1 MIFQS
6 NQRTRCFGINS
17 KLISATWH
25 PLFRCVF
32 IAPFGGWTSCQNGYF
47 FYGSSLKTALPRQPT
62 SFVVA
67 LVTRTY
73 VQYAYWRKRV
83 LLICFGFA
91 ILQWR
96 RGVPNPTFTRA
107 VPPNTPFATWLMSQL
122 LHLIATE
129 GWAGPL
135 LPSFV
140 SKLWAIWLTRKTQ
153 VFRQE
158 RATIKKLQH
167 HIQLDQ
173 HQHSSFSVKPSTL
186 LAGKC
191 CVSPPPGF
199 HYAHFGRLRQTPPM
213 ATFQLFGTWDKRY
226 MKVGVAWIVDVH
238 DDTPTLGTGQ
248 QIFASSKLHTILQS
262 CILALF
268 WAQSRLLSHILVHSD
283 STSLIRLLHTNSS
296 SDFNTPTPS
305 LRWGRSW
312 ITLTVVAF
320 IKFIRVSFR
329 KQHISLGLTSQG
341 VRSFF
346 QTYLQISSIFVP
358 FPYLFLWLLG
368 FSFVMCYYA
377 LYAFLL
383 PKKIFHDIKKILSGH
398 GVKEIDLLTKQRN
411 ITLCLKCFSKLPR
424 ILNDQCIASYQKSLL
439 LSKANIRNSVRWINI
454 THIKSMTYWPRRNH
468 QYYVS
473 YLNSNPN

>member
-1 MIFQS
+1 M
-6 NQRTRCFGINS
+6 
-17 KLISATWH
+17 
-25 PLFRCVF
+25 
-32 IAPFGGWTSCQNGYF
+32 
-47 FYGSSLKTALPRQPT
+47 PRQPT

-268 WAQSRLLSHILVHSD
+268 WAQSRLLSHIVVHSD
-283 STSLIRLLHTNSS
+283 STSLIRLSHTNSS
-296 SDFNTPTPS
+296 SDFNTRNTLATLRTLLDNFDGCSIHQVHKSQLQEAAHLARTYNSGSPFSRLTCRYPRS
-305 LRWGRSW
+305 LS
-312 ITLTVVAF
+312 
-320 IKFIRVSFR
+320 
-329 KQHISLGLTSQG
+329 
-341 VRSFF
+341 
-346 QTYLQISSIFVP
+346 P
-358 FPYLFLWLLG
+358 FPICSFGFL
-368 FSFVMCYYA
+368 V
-377 LYAFLL
+377 FLSL
-383 PKKIFHDIKKILSGH
+383 CVIMHCTLSCCQKKYFMI
-398 GVKEIDLLTKQRN
+398 
-411 ITLCLKCFSKLPR
+411 
-424 ILNDQCIASYQKSLL
+424 
-439 LSKANIRNSVRWINI
+439 
-454 THIKSMTYWPRRNH
+454 
-468 QYYVS
+468 
-473 YLNSNPN
+473 